1 MIKQMESVRCQLRE
15 REEDAGWQQHEHA
28 TVAVLDDDPA
38 ILRSMERL
46 LRRHGFQVRS
56 YTSPG
61 SLLAEIAA
69 FQPSCLIADLAMP
82 GLTGLD
88 VQRTLAEWGLTCPV
102 VFVTGHGDIRT
113 SVQAMRGGA
122 VDFLTK
128 PVEPDALLDALNRAI
143 SRGRLTREADDRR
156 ALIRRRIESLTFRE
170 RQVLEQ
176 VVAGL
181 LNKQIAANLC
191 ISEKTVKVHR
201 GRVMRKMSVR
211 SLAQLVRATH
221 EVES

>member
-1 MIKQMESVRCQLRE
+1 MFKQVESVRCDLRKRGE
-15 REEDAGWQQHEHA
+15 SAVLQQHEP
-28 TVAVLDDDPA
+28 AVMAILDDDPA
-38 ILRSMERL
+38 VLRSMARL
-46 LRRHGFQVRS
+46 LSGYGFEVRQ
-56 YTSPG
+56 YTSAK
-61 SLLAEIAA
+61 SLLAEIASL
-69 FQPSCLIADLAMP
+69 QPSCLIADLSMP
-82 GLTGLD
+82 DLTGLD

-102 VFVTGHGDIRT
+102 VFVTAHGDIRT

-128 PVEPDALLDALNRAI
+128 PVELADLLDAVNRAV
-143 SRGRLTREADDRR
+143 SRGRLLREIEDRR
-156 ALIRRRIESLTFRE
+156 ALIQRRVASLTSRE

-201 GRVMRKMSVR
+201 GRVMHKMSVR
-211 SLAQLVRATH
+211 SLAQLVRAAQ